1 MNPYVQKLGQYLK
14 EHPFDGGE
22 RKIDNVLDYL
32 AECYLEDNPVS
43 SKQIKLIQ
51 EEMGPYYENV
61 SFAVS
66 EQLFQLVY
74 DLCSASENAAFREG
88 LMVGLHLQNTITG
101 TDGKPI

>member
-22 RKIDNVLDYL
+22 RKIDNVIDYL

-43 SKQIKLIQ
+43 SKQIKSLQ

-61 SFAVS
+61 PFAVS

-74 DLCSASENAAFREG
+74 DLCSAYEEAAFHAG
-88 LMVGLHLQNTITG
+88 LLLGLHLQNTIVTISE
-101 TDGKPI
+101 KAI